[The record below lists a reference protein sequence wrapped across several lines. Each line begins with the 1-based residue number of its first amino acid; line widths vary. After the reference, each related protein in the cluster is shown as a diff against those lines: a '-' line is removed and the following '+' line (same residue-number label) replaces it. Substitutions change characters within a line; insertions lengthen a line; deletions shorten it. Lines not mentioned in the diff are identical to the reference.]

1 MVMLNFLYSGRLDS
15 KNVTVQLLLEV
26 NKMLMYDF
34 KEICLIYLADNISM
48 DNVVEILEMTDIV
61 EANDLQ
67 RAAEQFIVENRKN
80 LTPQLKQDLS
90 NYSNG
95 MNLLFKI
102 VEEYL

>member
-1 MVMLNFLYSGRLDS
+1 M
-15 KNVTVQLLLEV
+15 Q
-26 NKMLMYDF
+26 
-34 KEICLIYLADNISM
+34 EICLIHLADNISM

-80 LTPQLKQDLS
+80 LTPQLKQDLK